1 MEEGEGRG
9 ERERDN
15 QVNLKEA
22 LKQAKEDKIL
32 PLHEKKWATKKGTDK
47 TRQPH
52 ACRPC
57 PHQKKKKKPYTTQT
71 HISFADQRRC

>member
-1 MEEGEGRG
+1 
-9 ERERDN
+9 
-15 QVNLKEA
+15 LKEA

-57 PHQKKKKKPYTTQT
+57 PHQKKKNPTPHKHTFHLQ
-71 HISFADQRRC
+71 IRDDADAYCQWLS